1 MTATMR
7 PFDPFFSLATRGRP
21 PRLRAGSGG
30 SGSPRPLRS
39 LLASCALA
47 GTLAFSPPAMAAGVT
62 PADASAAQKSQATE
76 HFAAGK
82 RALDASDHDTAT
94 AEFRASIDIVDSPN
108 TRLEL
113 ARALRDSGKL
123 AEAWSEYGVAVVLAR
138 RLTPSEARY
147 AKTADVASAER
158 RDVEARLAFVVV
170 TVTRAPPDAILT
182 VGGRVVP
189 PAEWSDSL
197 VVAPG
202 EVDVALTDHAGAD
215 LAHLAVGATAGETV
229 PVALDVGSPVGLRS
243 PGALAVSDDD
253 KPGTDGRS
261 APTLATAP
269 PPRQTS
275 PLRPLAYVS
284 MGVGVVGM
292 ATFAVFG
299 LLSTSTY
306 DDLKSS
312 CPHGCPADK
321 RSEVD
326 TGTLEQTLA
335 NVGLGVG
342 IGGLAVGATMFLL
355 STSSSSSMVQA
366 ALVVGPG
373 YLGMRGTL

>member
-1 MTATMR
+1 M
-7 PFDPFFSLATRGRP
+7 
-21 PRLRAGSGG
+21 
-30 SGSPRPLRS
+30 RS
-39 LLASCALA
+39 LLGSCAVA
-47 GTLAFSPPAMAAGVT
+47 GALVFSPPAAAAGVT
-62 PADASAAQKSQATE
+62 PAEATVIEKSQATE

-82 RALDASDHDTAT
+82 RALDASDHDRAV

-123 AEAWSEYGVAVVLAR
+123 AEAWTEYGVAVDLAR

-147 AKTADVASAER
+147 RKTADVSSAER
-158 RDVEARLAFVVV
+158 RDVEARLAFIVV
-170 TVTRAPPDAILT
+170 TVTGAPPDAILT

-202 EVDVALTDHAGAD
+202 EVDVALTNRAGAD

-229 PVALDVGSPVGLRS
+229 PVALDVAAVVVRS
-243 PGALAVSDDD
+243 SAPLPVSDDE
-253 KPGTDGRS
+253 KPGP
-261 APTLATAP
+261 APALAIAP
-269 PPRQTS
+269 NPHRPS

-299 LLSTSTY
+299 VLSSSTY

-321 RSEVD
+321 RSEID
-326 TGTLEQTLA
+326 RGSLEQTLA

-342 IGGLAVGATMFLL
+342 IAGLAVGATMFLL
-355 STSSSSSMVQA
+355 SASPSPSRVQA
-366 ALVVGPG
+366 ALVVAPG
-373 YLGMRGTL
+373 YLGMAGTL